1 MYITQV
7 DLIFSPD
14 VFFSLLA
21 SQEKYSISI
30 MQVHINKIKV
40 CALVTQQARRN
51 TAQHSLEII
60 CFLRA
65 NILRLQYYRAAI
77 LYVYFTES
85 IITLIKRGRAVIW

>member
-51 TAQHSLEII
+51 T
-60 CFLRA
+60 
-65 NILRLQYYRAAI
+65 
-77 LYVYFTES
+77 V
-85 IITLIKRGRAVIW
+85 